1 MFLGAMVPR
10 RHRVSLL
17 CDASTLPGAMARPSF
32 PAARSHRASQAPAGG
47 ARACAAANGH
57 SVERGASF
65 KADGRFFRPTSCVVR
80 DLGVLAA
87 SVLSKSLLLRRLHVL
102 DVCSGTGV
110 RALRYLGEA
119 PTEYVWANDAQSQDS
134 AVLIDN
140 LAQHVNAGKA
150 RVTTTTLEDVFDMI
164 RNTAGPDGGGVRPKQ
179 HSSSDTPSLGPV
191 DGRFDLVDMDMFGA
205 GGFPEVDKA
214 LDVVN
219 LSGGLLYL
227 SSTDSVSAAGRNP
240 EVALRA
246 WHADAKPHPSVN
258 EQFLRLVIG
267 ACAQAAAAKNLE
279 IKPVFSYFHPISST
293 ARVMIRVK
301 SSKLPDMTQ
310 KKRSAGAAELTGLG
324 FVTHCTTCGQNGAFS
339 MCDAAEAAKAVCP
352 ACSATQDAE
361 NSFVVSGPLWVGRL
375 HNADFCREMRA
386 IAHAR
391 QSSTEDWRPAYKV
404 LSAMIDEAALPPL
417 FYTLGDVARRIKTST
432 PPRQRIADELA
443 RQGFVSSPAHCR
455 SKCIKTNAPYEI
467 VLAAARTAAED
478 VEAMVAAAKQA

>member
-1 MFLGAMVPR
+1 MRCG
-10 RHRVSLL
+10 
-17 CDASTLPGAMARPSF
+17 RP
-32 PAARSHRASQAPAGG
+32 PQ
-47 ARACAAANGH
+47 
-57 SVERGASF
+57 RGAQCSLQGRRPLLP
-65 KADGRFFRPTSCVVR
+65 ADIQ
-80 DLGVLAA
+80 
-87 SVLSKSLLLRRLHVL
+87 RRLHVL
-102 DVCSGTGV
+102 DACSGTGV

-119 PTEYVWANDAQSQDS
+119 PTEFVWANDAQSQAS
-134 AVLIDN
+134 AVLVEN
-140 LAQHVNAGKA
+140 LAEHVTAGKA
-150 RVTTTTLEDVFDMI
+150 HVTTATLDEVFDI
-164 RNTAGPDGGGVRPKQ
+164 IHNTAAPDGGMDQKKRFPGTDGRLP
-179 HSSSDTPSLGPV
+179 GPV

-246 WHADAKPHPSVN
+246 WHADAKPHPAVN

-279 IKPVFSYFHPISST
+279 VKPVFSFFHPISST

-301 SSKLPDMTQ
+301 SSKLPDMAQ
-310 KKRSAGAAELTGLG
+310 KKRSTASTEPTGLG
-324 FVTHCTTCGQNGAFS
+324 YVAHCAKCGQNGAFS
-339 MCDAAEAAKAVCP
+339 MCETAEAAKAVCP
-352 ACSATQDAE
+352 VCSATQDAE
-361 NSFVVSGPLWVGRL
+361 NSFVVSGPLWIGRL

-386 IAHAR
+386 IAHMR
-391 QSSTEDWRPAYKV
+391 QSPTEDWRPAYKV
-404 LSAMIDEAALPPL
+404 LSAMIEEATLPPL

-443 RQGFVSSPAHCR
+443 RLGFVSSPAHCR
-455 SKCIKTNAPYEI
+455 SKCIKTNAPYET